1 MYKDF
6 LNLKIYDKK
15 VYWKDGIAEIYDIL
29 TQQFKNMSE
38 IEEINSK
45 PFDNLDIALS
55 SLELE
60 KAIDKIILHWT
71 SFLLYVSRVNFLIN
85 IVTLSNESRGVK
97 KKEIN
102 EFRNTATSHIDTHL
116 VSALFW
122 IKFHTDY
129 FYFKLFEIREDSD
142 INKTIVKIY
151 LNAFQSAVN
160 FIDKKSG
167 NGATKFS
174 ENYSLRN
181 IIESKCLKVLEE
193 LDNLAADDDKN

>member
-1 MYKDF
+1 MHKDF

-29 TQQFKNMSE
+29 TKQFENMSA

-55 SLELE
+55 SLELK
-60 KAIDKIILHWT
+60 KAIDKIILHWI
-71 SFLLYVSRVNFLIN
+71 SFLSYVSRVNFLIN

-102 EFRNTATSHIDTHL
+102 EFRNTATSHIDSHL
-116 VSALFW
+116 VTALFW

-129 FYFKLFEIREDSD
+129 FYFKLFELHEDSD
-142 INKTIVKIY
+142 INKTIVEIY

-160 FIDKKSG
+160 FIDKESE

-181 IIESKCLKVLEE
+181 TIESKCLKALEE
-193 LDNLAADDDKN
+193 LDNLPAEDDKN